1 MSFLGGHLPKSSS
14 EGSSLVQLLPSNS
27 NGTILPFLRPK
38 PQLPRPQSFNLNP
51 LLETIATASARRYVI
66 SSGSVQTGEVCL
78 TIRNKPFADQ
88 EVEVNLLNGSVWFIR
103 RPIGLQ

>member
-14 EGSSLVQLLPSNS
+14 DGSSLVQLLASNS

-66 SSGSVQTGEVCL
+66 SSGSKPEKSAWEK
-78 TIRNKPFADQ
+78 RDEPFAD
-88 EVEVNLLNGSVWFIR
+88 EHVEIDLIDGAKMFVLTFVFR
-103 RPIGLQ
+103 